1 MTRDQQIREALEL
14 LAPPAA
20 EREECRHEIC
30 LALDMVE
37 HSTAVARSFRA
48 GRSKKK
54 SGLLS
59 YHAALRRLRIAFNSL
74 DPALKPW
81 FNLAPRFTTRT
92 AIEKE
97 IDKAESI
104 LAQPSAPPRR
114 DGGRNKAAAKAAYNL
129 LTWRGHTATVT
140 RGGRWEKLAKILA
153 GGREKASCITHKD
166 GNRASHCLGIS
177 PANDFRS
184 CCCRESTAWKRRHT
198 VSLTK
203 TVTGHQIVSE
213 KVWKVM

>member
-1 MTRDQQIREALEL
+1 MTRDQQIQKALEL

-20 EREECRHEIC
+20 ERQECRHEIC

-54 SGLLS
+54 GGLLR
-59 YHAALRRLRIAFNSL
+59 YHAALRRLLIAFNSL

-81 FNLAPRFTTRT
+81 FNLAPGFTTRT

-114 DGGRNKAAAKAAYNL
+114 DGGRNKAAAAAAYNL

-153 GGREKASCITHKD
+153 GGRAVDLFDHLRKF
-166 GNRASHCLGIS
+166 NQN
-177 PANDFRS
+177 PAPKIQKVR
-184 CCCRESTAWKRRHT
+184 
-198 VSLTK
+198 
-203 TVTGHQIVSE
+203 SE
-213 KVWKVM
+213 KGILYYSQRREPGIALSRNKSRK

>member
-1 MTRDQQIREALEL
+1 MTRDQQIRKAFEL

-54 SGLLS
+54 SGLLR
-59 YHAALRRLRIAFNSL
+59 YHDALRRLLIAFNSL

-81 FNLAPRFTTRT
+81 FNLAPGFTTRT

-97 IDKAESI
+97 IDKAGSI

-114 DGGRNKAAAKAAYNL
+114 DGGRNKAAAAAAYNL
-129 LTWRGHTATVT
+129 LTWR
-140 RGGRWEKLAKILA
+140 
-153 GGREKASCITHKD
+153 
-166 GNRASHCLGIS
+166 RALS
-177 PANDFRS
+177 R
-184 CCCRESTAWKRRHT
+184 
-198 VSLTK
+198 
-203 TVTGHQIVSE
+203 
-213 KVWKVM
+213 